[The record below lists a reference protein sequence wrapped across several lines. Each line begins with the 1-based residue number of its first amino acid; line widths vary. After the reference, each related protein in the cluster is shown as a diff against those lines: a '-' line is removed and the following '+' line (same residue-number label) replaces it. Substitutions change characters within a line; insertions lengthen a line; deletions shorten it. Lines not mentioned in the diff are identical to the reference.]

1 MPKITLPKWK
11 QTRRAF
17 EVIALKQF
25 SNFHV
30 LKRYI
35 FVSDRM
41 PLPEDLHLKP
51 NEEIVETTELK
62 AEVVIKDG

>member
-1 MPKITLPKWK
+1 MPKIVLPKWK

-35 FVSDRM
+35 VVSEKM
-41 PLPEDLHLKP
+41 PLPEDLNLKE

-62 AEVVIKDG
+62 AQVVIKDG